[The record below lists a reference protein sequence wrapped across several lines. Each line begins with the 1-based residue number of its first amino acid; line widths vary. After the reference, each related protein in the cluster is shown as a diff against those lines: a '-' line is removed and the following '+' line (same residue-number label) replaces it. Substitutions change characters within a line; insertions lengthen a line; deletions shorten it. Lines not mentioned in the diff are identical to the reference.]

1 MVNINPCSRLKTIES
16 QLIPDIL
23 KSAVENTSYDVKT
36 AIELNLPSLEEKS
49 YELAEECEKKY
60 PDCGKE
66 IELCK
71 PENIKNLFTRTR
83 EKLDII
89 WKEREKQE
97 KESTGIDI

>member
-1 MVNINPCSRLKTIES
+1 MVTINPCSRLKVIES
-16 QLIPDIL
+16 ELIPAIL
-23 KSAVENTSYDVKT
+23 KSAVENTSADIKT
-36 AIELNLPSLEEKS
+36 AIELNLPSLEEKC
-49 YELAEECEKKY
+49 YQLAEKCEKKY

-71 PENIKNLFTRTR
+71 VENIKILFARTR

-97 KESTGIDI
+97 KGFTGIDI